1 MSRSLLIGL
10 SAALAAGVA
19 FAQSAPQADAEPS
32 DAAPAETAPEK
43 TATPAIRDLRRP
55 TPIRGD
61 AATGQAKSE
70 LCAACHGATGTAN
83 APIFP
88 NLAGQNADYLYWE
101 LVDYKNSVRIES
113 PMNLLA
119 ATLDEQDMRDLSAF
133 YAAQAP
139 AAVPADESAPPPD
152 PAALQRGQALY
163 LSGDP
168 ASGIPPCQG
177 CHGAEARGHGPSQG
191 DGHRDS
197 MSYAI
202 YPALRGQQGAYL
214 QARLTE
220 FRDGKLHHSTN
231 DQVMTGVGARLN
243 DNDIQAL
250 SAWLSSLPP

>member
-10 SAALAAGVA
+10 SAVLAAGAA
-19 FAQSAPQADAEPS
+19 FAQSAPQADTAPS

-61 AATGQAKSE
+61 AAAGQAKSE
-70 LCAACHGATGTAN
+70 LCASCHGATGTAN

-101 LVDYKNSVRIES
+101 LVDYKNSVRVES

-119 ATLDEQDMRDLSAF
+119 ATLEDQDMRDLAAF

-139 AAVPADESAPPPD
+139 QPVAADESASPPD
-152 PAALQRGQALY
+152 PTAVQRGQALY

-191 DGHRDS
+191 NGRDS
-197 MSYAI
+197 ASYAI

-214 QARLTE
+214 QAKLTE

-231 DQVMTGVGARLN
+231 DQVMTGVGARL
-243 DNDIQAL
+243 DDDDIQAL

>member
-1 MSRSLLIGL
+1 MSRSLLLGL
-10 SAALAAGVA
+10 AAVLAAGVA
-19 FAQSAPQADAEPS
+19 FAQSAPPTDSEAP
-32 DAAPAETAPEK
+32 DAAQAETAPEK

-55 TPIRGD
+55 MPIRGD
-61 AATGQAKSE
+61 AAAGQAKSE

-88 NLAGQNADYLYWE
+88 NLAGQNSDYLYWE
-101 LVDYKNSVRIES
+101 LVDYKNSVRVES

-119 ATLDEQDMRDLSAF
+119 ATLEEQDMRDLAAF

-139 AAVPADESAPPPD
+139 QAIVADESTPPPD

-177 CHGAEARGHGPSQG
+177 CHGTEARGHGPSQAN
-191 DGHRDS
+191 GHRDAY
-197 MSYAI
+197 YAI

-214 QARLTE
+214 QAKLTE

-231 DQVMTGVGARLN
+231 DQVMTGVGARL
-243 DNDIQAL
+243 DDDSILAI
-250 SAWLSSLPP
+250 STWLSSLPP